1 MSTSGYITTKC
12 QQQMIIAR
20 GPKRLLLTEA
30 MTEQLINET
39 KTKAAS
45 NILVDWQDSNTAY
58 EYQPTVHYH

>member
-1 MSTSGYITTKC
+1 
-12 QQQMIIAR
+12 MIIAR

-58 EYQPTVHYH
+58 EYQTTVHYH